1 MASIA
6 LMYIIGH
13 KSISLAKEMVQD
25 KCPNCGSMYSIEMN
39 VFQKYVHLFYIPYL
53 PAGKTGISQCSQ
65 CGQVLTDKEMPANL
79 KEAYQQLKSKTKIPI
94 WMFSGLVLIILL
106 ILYQLNNEQR
116 QQKAIAQSMD
126 KLVDGNVLELKF
138 EKNNFTL
145 YKIHRINGDSVLI
158 RANEY
163 ESTTAEGLKD
173 IVDSAYVNDLRY
185 LSKSEL
191 KKMANEGTVIG
202 VR

>member
-1 MASIA
+1 
-6 LMYIIGH
+6 MYIIGH

-25 KCPNCGSMYSIEMN
+25 KCPNCGSMHSIEMN
-39 VFQKYVHLFYIPYL
+39 VFQKYVHFFYIPYL

-65 CGQVLTDKEMPANL
+65 CNQVLTDKEMPANL
-79 KEAYQQLKSKTKIPI
+79 KEAYQQLKAKTKIPI
-94 WMFSGLVLIILL
+94 WMFSGLVLMILL
-106 ILYQLNNEQR
+106 IVYQLNNEQR

-126 KLVDGNVLELKF
+126 KLVDGNVLEFKL

-145 YKIHRINGDSVLI
+145 YKIYRINGDSVLI

-173 IVDSAYVNDLRY
+173 IADSAYVNDLRY

-191 KKMANEGTVIG
+191 KKMAIEGSVLG

>member
-1 MASIA
+1 
-6 LMYIIGH
+6 MYIIGH

-25 KCPNCGSMYSIEMN
+25 KCPNCASNHSVEME
-39 VFQKYVHLFYIPYL
+39 VFQKYVHFFYIPYL
-53 PAGKTGISQCSQ
+53 PAGKTGVSYCSNCKQ
-65 CGQVLTDKEMPANL
+65 SMLDKDMPANL
-79 KEAYQQLKSKTKIPI
+79 KEAYQQLKAKTKIPI
-94 WMFSGLVLIILL
+94 WMFSGVVLMILL
-106 ILYQLNNEQR
+106 IVYQLNNEQR
-116 QQKAIAQSMD
+116 AQKAIAKSID
-126 KLVDGNVLELKF
+126 NLVDGNVLEFKL

-163 ESTTAEGLKD
+163 QSSTAEGLKD

-185 LSKSEL
+185 LSKTEL

-202 VR
+202 VN